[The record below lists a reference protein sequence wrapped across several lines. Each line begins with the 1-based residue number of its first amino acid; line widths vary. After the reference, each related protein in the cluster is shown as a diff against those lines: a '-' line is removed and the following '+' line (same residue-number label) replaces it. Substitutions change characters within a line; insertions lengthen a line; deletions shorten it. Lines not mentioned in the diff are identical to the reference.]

1 MMPAG
6 SSIISYPW
14 HLADASCIF
23 AECLLC
29 ASSNKYICP
38 LIPQSAQEER
48 GPPAV
53 AGAVVLKVWKE
64 MDAAYAK

>member
-1 MMPAG
+1 M
-6 SSIISYPW
+6 
-14 HLADASCIF
+14 
-23 AECLLC
+23 
-29 ASSNKYICP
+29 
-38 LIPQSAQEER
+38 IPQSAQEEQ

>member
-1 MMPAG
+1 MMPAR

-23 AECLLC
+23 AECLR
-29 ASSNKYICP
+29 AVSNEYICS
-38 LIPQSAQEER
+38 LIPQSAREEQ

-53 AGAVVLKVWKE
+53 AGAVVLKAWKE
-64 MDAAYAK
+64 MEAAYAK